1 MDQIGKVRVVGFC
14 LGFFFFFAF
23 FKKFFNF
30 KKSIQKNLKFNKR
43 VGLKNWISQNNCRIL
58 KSNKKT

>member
-14 LGFFFFFAF
+14 LGFFFFAF